1 FADGG
6 LVGRLALPT
15 TRPPAPAPTM
25 RPVTLVMPGG
35 SSYCASMG
43 AGDVARLQQDIFAR
57 AALAKG
63 GAR

>member
-1 FADGG
+1 
-6 LVGRLALPT
+6 
-15 TRPPAPAPTM
+15 M

-35 SSYCASMG
+35 SSYGASMG